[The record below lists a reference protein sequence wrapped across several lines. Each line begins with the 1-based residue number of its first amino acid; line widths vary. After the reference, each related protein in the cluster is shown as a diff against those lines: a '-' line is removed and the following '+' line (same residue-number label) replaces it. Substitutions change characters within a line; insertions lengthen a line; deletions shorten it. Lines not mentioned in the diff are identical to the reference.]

1 MTGSV
6 GAQFQAAVSQ
16 LPQSHDHAAMG
27 PKAVRGAS
35 MGPQRG
41 SPSLQ
46 QNAVG
51 FPFVCQMNVSFVLD

>member
-6 GAQFQAAVSQ
+6 GAQLQAAVAQ
-16 LPQSHDHAAMG
+16 LPQSHDHEAMG

-41 SPSLQ
+41 SLSLQ
-46 QNAVG
+46 QNAVA
-51 FPFVCQMNVSFVLD
+51 FPFMCQMNVSFVLD